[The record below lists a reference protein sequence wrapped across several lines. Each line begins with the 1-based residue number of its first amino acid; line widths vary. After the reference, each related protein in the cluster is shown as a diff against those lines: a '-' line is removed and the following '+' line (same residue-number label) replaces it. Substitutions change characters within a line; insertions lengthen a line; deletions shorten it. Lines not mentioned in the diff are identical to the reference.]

1 MIDTAPRSPG
11 LVAKMWQ
18 RHPRLVDVLVALTW
32 ILLATP
38 SLLVARSV
46 PTFGW
51 PPLVVF
57 VVVVLLVAACL
68 VVFRRRRPVLAF
80 VITFVATLPLI
91 ALAPDLLSLAVSFCV
106 FAIAVHD
113 SARRAWIAVGAAT
126 VVTVAVWVTY
136 LFVDPPFLMSPPE
149 GSRVG
154 TAFTYA
160 VTSLLVLLVA
170 VFWGQSL
177 GNRKRYI
184 EGLLDHARHLE
195 RERDQQAQLAALAER
210 SRIAR
215 DVHDIVSHS
224 LSVIVRLSDGADAVF
239 ETEPRLAREAIGQLG
254 GVARSSLTEM
264 RRVMGMLESTPGSAS
279 SQLGTGFDDIP
290 RLVEVYRG
298 IGLPVELTLKGEAPS
313 QSGVQVAVF
322 RVIQEALT
330 NALRHASAPN
340 LVEVLV
346 DSGDDVTVI
355 VRNDGAPSRARLGD
369 DPVGRGLVGMRE
381 RAALYGGTLT
391 AGPEDDGRWAVRLML
406 PGERRS

>member
-11 LVAKMWQ
+11 LAAKVWQ
-18 RHPRLVDVLVALTW
+18 RHPRLVDVLVGLTW
-32 ILLATP
+32 ILFTTP
-38 SLLVARSV
+38 NLLVASTA
-46 PTFGW
+46 PAFGW
-51 PPLVVF
+51 LPLVLF
-57 VVVVLLVAACL
+57 VAVVLVVAVCL

-80 VITFVATLPLI
+80 VITFIATLPLI
-91 ALAPDLLSLAVSFCV
+91 ALSPDLLSLAVAFCV

-113 SARRAWIAVGAAT
+113 SARRAWLAVGAAT
-126 VVTVAVWVTY
+126 VVTVVVWVTY
-136 LFVDPPFLMSPPE
+136 LFIDPPFLMAPPE
-149 GSRVG
+149 GSRVS

-170 VFWGQSL
+170 VFWGQSI

-184 EGLLDHARHLE
+184 EGLLEHARHLE

-239 ETEPRLAREAIGQLG
+239 ETEPKLAREAIGQLG

-279 SQLGTGFDDIP
+279 SQSGTGFDDIP
-290 RLVEVYRG
+290 GLVEVYRG
-298 IGLPVELTLKGEAPS
+298 IGLPVELTLNGEAPS

-330 NALRHASAPN
+330 NALRHASAPS
-340 LVEVLV
+340 LVEVYV
-346 DSGDDVTVI
+346 DSGDDVTVT
-355 VRNDGAPSRARLGD
+355 VRNDGAPSRAPAD
-369 DPVGRGLVGMRE
+369 DDHVGRGLVGMRE
-381 RAALYGGTLT
+381 RAALYGGTLA
-391 AGPEDDGRWAVRLML
+391 AGPEDAGRWTVRLTL
-406 PGERRS
+406 PGARS